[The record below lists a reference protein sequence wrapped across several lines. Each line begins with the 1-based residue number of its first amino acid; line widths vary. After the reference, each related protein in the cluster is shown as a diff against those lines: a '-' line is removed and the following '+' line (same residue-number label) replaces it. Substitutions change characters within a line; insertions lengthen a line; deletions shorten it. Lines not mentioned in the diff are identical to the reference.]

1 MSKIQI
7 AVAQVGLLLVALC
20 ASAAVKN
27 NDIRITVVD
36 WGTRSVSLGD
46 NGVPRNCDAVNY
58 DAYCHNS

>member
-36 WGTRSVSLGD
+36 
-46 NGVPRNCDAVNY
+46 
-58 DAYCHNS
+58 